1 MSDPVY
7 RSTWCNVLSAL
18 HMPVIWRM
26 KQRTCPCPQYSVNSV
41 FFPRLQI
48 RVQLFK
54 FYSSLILS
62 LRGGKPKLCP
72 WVHGLWAPAHWHERK
87 EQPCTHCSLVTIGKE
102 KKSTQLHCWPK
113 EIRFSPKWSV
123 YHFLPKVK

>member
-18 HMPVIWRM
+18 HMPVIWKM

-48 RVQLFK
+48 RVRLFK
-54 FYSSLILS
+54 FYNSLILS
-62 LRGGKPKLCP
+62 YKEEEKAFFLSLKDQNY
-72 WVHGLWAPAHWHERK
+72 VHEFMVYENLHHGMKERNNPVPNALW
-87 EQPCTHCSLVTIGKE
+87 
-102 KKSTQLHCWPK
+102 
-113 EIRFSPKWSV
+113 
-123 YHFLPKVK
+123 